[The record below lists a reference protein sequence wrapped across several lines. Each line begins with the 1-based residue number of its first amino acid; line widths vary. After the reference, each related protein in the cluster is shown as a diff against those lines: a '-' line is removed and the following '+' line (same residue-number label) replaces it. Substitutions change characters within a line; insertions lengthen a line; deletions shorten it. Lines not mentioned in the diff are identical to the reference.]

1 MGSERADPSRRAA
14 LTIAAIHSRPRWVS
28 EDKDGTLCFASEQS
42 ESDLCE
48 SARLAAVVFVAGK
61 YVRQSVDDDQPGIVL
76 LCRT

>member
-1 MGSERADPSRRAA
+1 
-14 LTIAAIHSRPRWVS
+14 VS